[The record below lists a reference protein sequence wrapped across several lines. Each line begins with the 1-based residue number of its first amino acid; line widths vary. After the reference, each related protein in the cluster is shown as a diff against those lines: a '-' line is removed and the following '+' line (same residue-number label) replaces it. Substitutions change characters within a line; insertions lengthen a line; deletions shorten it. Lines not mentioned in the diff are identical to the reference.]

1 MTITIKAWKINFFVH
16 NVHVIKFFHLVLS
29 VEKFIFHRL
38 GFKYKSRICLY
49 EEFSCVSAAISQ
61 ISTHNLNRNFQSIAQ
76 ICCNLILIFKLVHI
90 SYLHFAM
97 QLMACY
103 FFPKYPVL
111 SMNDLC
117 LLWLHPSSS
126 QHFVWLS
133 HLYILPDYQS
143 ISVLVNHFE
152 WQNYT
157 EYIGSISQH
166 MSPLSITSIPS
177 IMVVTTL
184 FLYLICQYMT
194 FKKIYKYVSHFWY
207 EFLTTERLQKFWSTN
222 IHDSMGI
229 RV

>member
-1 MTITIKAWKINFFVH
+1 
-16 NVHVIKFFHLVLS
+16 
-29 VEKFIFHRL
+29 
-38 GFKYKSRICLY
+38 
-49 EEFSCVSAAISQ
+49 
-61 ISTHNLNRNFQSIAQ
+61 
-76 ICCNLILIFKLVHI
+76 
-90 SYLHFAM
+90 M

-103 FFPKYPVL
+103 LSFQISCAL

-157 EYIGSISQH
+157 EYKGSIPQH
-166 MSPLSITSIPS
+166 ISPLSITSVPS
-177 IMVVTTL
+177 IMVVNTL

-194 FKKIYKYVSHFWY
+194 FKKYTNMLVIFRY
-207 EFLTTERLQKFWSTN
+207 EFLTTKRLQNFWSAN
-222 IHDSMGI
+222 IHDSIGI
-229 RV
+229 RSVTLWKIFFISKHDRILINNTKILK